1 MPAEGSGHALQQ
13 QATRRALFAVCL
25 LAVAA
30 AVPVASVS
38 SGPVLCPVRR
48 LTDLPCPGCGL
59 TRSTVRAVHGQLPQ
73 AAAAHPGGIVL
84 VGLLTAWAVTGPTS
98 AGTLLDPGRWLANAR
113 RRAAVVAVVVLW
125 LTWAGWRAWG

>member
-1 MPAEGSGHALQQ
+1 MPAETGGHALQQ

-30 AVPVASVS
+30 VVPVASVA
-38 SGPVLCPVRR
+38 SGPVVCPVRR

-73 AAAAHPGGIVL
+73 AVTAHPGGVVL
-84 VGLLTAWAVTGPTS
+84 VGLLAAWAVTGPS
-98 AGTLLDPGRWLANAR
+98 HAGTVLDPGRWLASTR
-113 RRAAVVAVVVLW
+113 RRAVVVGAVVLW
-125 LTWAGWRAWG
+125 LTWAGLRAWG